1 MFVERMFKW
10 FDDNNHKASSKGY
23 YEKMLKEHPELL
35 KEKPELVA
43 KYWNSLF
50 HFAPH
55 MAKDPL
61 ASGAFIRQ
69 SINQG
74 LEELGGPS
82 PDIVQGLSDVEQ
94 KSQQAQ
100 KLQGGKFMTG
110 IDFNEANPMRGIT
123 QSLITKD
130 VAKNPDQYGL

>member
-1 MFVERMFKW
+1 
-10 FDDNNHKASSKGY
+10 
-23 YEKMLKEHPELL
+23 
-35 KEKPELVA
+35 
-43 KYWNSLF
+43 
-50 HFAPH
+50 
-55 MAKDPL
+55 MAGDPL
-61 ASGAFIRQ
+61 ASGAYIRQ

-100 KLQGGKFMTG
+100 KMKAGKYMTG

-123 QSLITKD
+123 QGLITAD
-130 VAKNPDQYGL
+130 VKANPGDYGL

>member
-1 MFVERMFKW
+1 
-10 FDDNNHKASSKGY
+10 
-23 YEKMLKEHPELL
+23 
-35 KEKPELVA
+35 
-43 KYWNSLF
+43 
-50 HFAPH
+50 

-82 PDIVQGLSDVEQ
+82 PDIVQGLADVEQ

-100 KLQGGKFMTG
+100 KLQGKYMTG
-110 IDFNEANPMRGIT
+110 IDFNEANPMKGVT
-123 QSLITKD
+123 QGMISQDIKTH
-130 VAKNPDQYGL
+130 PEEYGLR

>member
-1 MFVERMFKW
+1 
-10 FDDNNHKASSKGY
+10 
-23 YEKMLKEHPELL
+23 
-35 KEKPELVA
+35 
-43 KYWNSLF
+43 
-50 HFAPH
+50 